1 MPLAEMFLK
10 ASVMKMPKPP
20 KLVRF
25 MAYHAINGIAIGC
38 TMLLVMIWIDFAGLG
53 TMLKTDTSGIA
64 TFLLFFQTS
73 LTFGGISM
81 AIAVMNLGEDDE
93 D

>member
-1 MPLAEMFLK
+1 MKRLNLLK
-10 ASVMKMPKPP
+10 LP

-25 MAYHAINGIAIGC
+25 LALHMFWGFVFGC
-38 TMLLVMIWIDFAGLG
+38 LFVFGLIWTNFLGVGDLLAR
-53 TMLKTDTSGIA
+53 DTSGIA

-73 LTFGGISM
+73 LTFGGVAM
-81 AIAVMNLGEDDE
+81 GVAVMNLGEDE